1 MAHIID
7 KWIIIGINGQ
17 KQSFKTLK
25 FAKHFIVSQTAA
37 VKKDCLFGGKIIH
50 VIEDKIVS
58 EIAISQFVDSND
70 IVRYSEEKEYSD
82 PKPYNFFEDL
92 EQAITECC
100 DDDFE
105 LSSKSLTEKAEYI
118 YKIVSQMNELKK

>member
-7 KWIIIGINGQ
+7 KWIVIGTNGQ
-17 KQSFKTLK
+17 KQSFKTLEL
-25 FAKHFIVSQTAA
+25 AKRFVVTQPAV
-37 VKKDCLFGGKIIH
+37 VKKHCLFGGKIIH

-58 EIAISQFVDSND
+58 EITISQFVDSND
-70 IVRYSEEKEYSD
+70 IVLYSEEKEYSD

-105 LSSKSLTEKAEYI
+105 LSIKSLTEKAEYI
-118 YKIVSQMNELKK
+118 YKIVSQMNELAK